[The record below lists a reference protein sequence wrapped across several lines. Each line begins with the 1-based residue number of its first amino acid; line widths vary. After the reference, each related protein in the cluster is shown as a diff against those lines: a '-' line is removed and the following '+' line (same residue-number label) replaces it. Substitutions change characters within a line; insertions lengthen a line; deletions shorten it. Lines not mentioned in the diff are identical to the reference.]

1 MVLRPF
7 SPVREI
13 AKQCE
18 CKFAILR
25 NDFLQCIF
33 QRPPHDEIV
42 RLFVSVDF
50 YSCHPPPPAA
60 SSIVYGGCTSVLI
73 FVGDSGFVTQ
83 GKITSESVLFGDL
96 GLNTSSGAR
105 VRWLLR

>member
-13 AKQCE
+13 DKQCGRR
-18 CKFAILR
+18 FAILR
-25 NDFLQCIF
+25 NNLLQY
-33 QRPPHDEIV
+33 EIV
-42 RLFVSVDF
+42 RLFVPVDF

-60 SSIVYGGCTSVLI
+60 SSIVYGSCASVLN

-83 GKITSESVLFGDL
+83 GDITTDLVLFGDL
-96 GLNTSSGAR
+96 GLNTSPG
-105 VRWLLR
+105 VCGCWLLR